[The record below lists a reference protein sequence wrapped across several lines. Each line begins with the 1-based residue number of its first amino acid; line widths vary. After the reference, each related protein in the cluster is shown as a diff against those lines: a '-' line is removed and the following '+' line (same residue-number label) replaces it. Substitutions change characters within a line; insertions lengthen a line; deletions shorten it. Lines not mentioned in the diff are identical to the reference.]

1 MAGSGLRQKLWPGL
15 WIWKKKKG
23 GRSASAARA
32 GRRRNGPMVIAVHRR
47 RANKTPAGPV
57 STTRLQNPGP
67 APYIYKYTIKIII
80 TPFDAKFEGVNS
92 FFLQIFFQSQSVYTK
107 MWGLKKTF
115 VYSTYEIEES

>member
-15 WIWKKKKG
+15 WIWKEREG

-67 APYIYKYTIKIII
+67 APHIYKYIPQNHYN
-80 TPFDAKFEGVNS
+80 PFRRKVRGGELLLFTKFFSKSKRIYERLETKKNFS
-92 FFLQIFFQSQSVYTK
+92 IFRD
-107 MWGLKKTF
+107 
-115 VYSTYEIEES
+115 